1 MVTEALKFAV
11 LGLGS
16 GAVYGLLA
24 LGIVLTYRG
33 SGVLNFGQGA
43 VGMFGAYVFYLSR
56 QHGLPTPIAAVAAV
70 GVGAAIGALIH
81 FLVMRPLRDAPAIA
95 RLIATLGVFSFLF
108 GLGQYLFG
116 VDNARIVP
124 SILPNKQITVLP
136 GVQIGADRL
145 IILGVGVVL
154 AVVLSQFYK
163 RTRFG
168 LATTAVAE
176 NRLASSALGV
186 SPDVIAAVNWML
198 GCALSAVA
206 GILIV
211 SIGTLQVE
219 TLVLLIVPSLAAAL
233 LGGFRS
239 FILTMVGGLAIGM
252 LESEVSWIGT
262 RHHSD
267 GWGQTVP
274 FLVIIIV
281 LVISGRT
288 LPLRGELNEKPPSIG
303 RGTLRPLPLILLGL
317 LVVPLLIFAFSPAL
331 LGSVEI
337 TLALGLVVLSIVVV
351 TGYAGQLSLAQMA
364 LAGMGAWIAA
374 RLVAAEHVPFW
385 IACLAGIAGAI
396 PVGVIVG
403 LPALR
408 TRGMNLAIVTLGL
421 AVVLENQIFASS
433 ARTGGYTG
441 TDVGT
446 PSLAGISLDTFKH
459 PSRYAILCLII
470 FVIAAIMVANLR
482 RGRAGRRLVAVR
494 SNERAAASL
503 GISVMR
509 AKLSAF
515 GLSAAFA
522 AAGGILLA
530 FRQPNVVFIPT
541 YQAFQS
547 IFAVV
552 FSVIGGIGY
561 LAGAAIGASYA
572 PSGLLSGI
580 VNLLFP
586 GSGFAS
592 WISRNEVGQMIL
604 GVTLLLVLPRLPNGL
619 ASQHLPRGL
628 VPVRVRDWIRSHPLG
643 GWLGPAKG
651 SSPELAHE
659 AAFTVR
665 EQSVDVVGLTVRFG
679 GVVALDDVSLS
690 LRPGEVHGLIGPNGA
705 GKTTFIDALTGFVQA
720 SNAAITLNG
729 ANIGSWPAQ
738 RRAVA
743 GIGRS
748 FQSLE
753 LFETMTVRENLL
765 AACDRQDWKAFIVNL
780 LRPGRD
786 RYSPAAL
793 AAVREFHLAEDLDR
807 TPSELPYGR
816 RRLLAIARAVATGSS
831 VLLLDEPA
839 AGLDDTET
847 AELGRLIRKLA
858 TELRMAVLLVE
869 HNVSVVL
876 EVSDQI
882 SVLDFG
888 HLIANGTPAE
898 VRADPLVITAY
909 LGAPADGLTSADA
922 AVLQVAAEPSAV
934 IVSDRPVA
942 APDEAL
948 GPDPSALIEARGLSA
963 GYGDLAAVRDLNLV
977 VRPGEVVALLGP
989 NGAGKTTTLMALAGE
1004 LKPLQGDVLWRGQAD
1019 ARPLHRRAREGL
1031 ALVPEERSVF
1041 MQLSTAENL
1050 RLGTGSTEA
1059 ALAMFGELT
1068 PLLARRAGLLSGGE
1082 QQILTLAR
1090 ALAGKPALLLADELS
1105 LGLAP
1110 LIVERLL
1117 LAVRRAADVGL
1128 GVILVEQ
1135 QVGRALD
1142 VADRVCV
1149 LSRGQVTFLGT
1160 PEELRDDWSQ
1170 LESSYLSGPPRV

>member
-1 MVTEALKFAV
+1 MFTEALRFAV
-11 LGLGS
+11 LGVGA

-24 LGIVLTYRG
+24 LGIVLIYRG

-56 QHGLPTPIAAVAAV
+56 GNGLPAPIAAVAAI
-70 GVGAAIGALIH
+70 GLGAAIGGLIH
-81 FLVMRPLRDAPAIA
+81 FLVMKPLRDAPAIA

-108 GLGQYLFG
+108 GLGQYCFG
-116 VDNARIVP
+116 VDNPRIVS
-124 SILPNKQITVLP
+124 SILPSRQVTVLP
-136 GVQIGADRL
+136 GIEIGVDRL
-145 IILGVGVVL
+145 IILGIGVAL
-154 AVVLSQFYK
+154 AVALSLVYK

-176 NRLASSALGV
+176 NRLASSALGI
-186 SPDVIAAVNWML
+186 SPDVVAAVNWML

-219 TLVLLIVPSLAAAL
+219 TLVLLIVPCLAAAL

-239 FILTMVGGLAIGM
+239 FLLTMVGGLVLGM
-252 LESEVSWIGT
+252 LESEVSWVGT
-262 RHHSD
+262 RFHSD

-274 FLVIIIV
+274 FLVIIVV

-288 LPLRGELNEKPPSIG
+288 LPLRGETNEKPPDIG
-303 RGTLRPLPLILLGL
+303 RGTLRPLPLICLGL
-317 LVVPLLIFAFSPAL
+317 VLVPLVFFVFPAAL
-331 LGSVEI
+331 LGSIEI

-374 RLVAAEHVPFW
+374 RLVAAHGVPFW
-385 IACLAGIAGAI
+385 LACLAGIAGAI
-396 PVGVIVG
+396 PVGVVVG

-446 PSLAGISLDTFKH
+446 PSLAGVSLDTYSY
-459 PSRYAILCLII
+459 PSRYAVLCLIV
-470 FVIAAIMVANLR
+470 FVVAAIMVANLR

-494 SNERAAASL
+494 SNERAAASV
-503 GISVMR
+503 GISVVR

-530 FRQPNVVFIPT
+530 FRQPNVVFVPT
-541 YQAFQS
+541 FQAFQS

-561 LAGAAIGASYA
+561 LVGAAIGASYA
-572 PSGLLSGI
+572 PSGLLSGVI
-580 VNLLFP
+580 NLLFP
-586 GSGFAS
+586 GSAFANFVA
-592 WISRNEVGQMIL
+592 RNEVGQMIL
-604 GVTLLLVLPRLPNGL
+604 GGTLLLVLPQLPNGL
-619 ASQHLPRGL
+619 ASQHFPKGL
-628 VPVRVRDWIRSHPLG
+628 VPGKVRARLGRRSSSVRPARLG
-643 GWLGPAKG
+643 AGENSG
-651 SSPELAHE
+651 
-659 AAFTVR
+659 FTVR
-665 EQSVDVVGLTVRFG
+665 ERRADVTGLTVRFG
-679 GVVALDDVSLS
+679 GVTALDDVNLS

-705 GKTTFIDALTGFVQA
+705 GKTTLIDALTGFVPTA
-720 SNAAITLNG
+720 SAAITLDG
-729 ANIGSWPAQ
+729 QNIGSWSAQ

-753 LFETMTVRENLL
+753 LFETMTVRENILS
-765 AACDRQDWKAFIVNL
+765 ACDRRDWKAFVIDL
-780 LRPGRD
+780 IRPGRD
-786 RYSPAAL
+786 LYSPAAL
-793 AAVREFHLAEDLDR
+793 AAIREFHLVDDLDR
-807 TPSELPYGR
+807 KPSELPYGR

-831 VLLLDEPA
+831 ILLLDEPA

-858 TELRMAVLLVE
+858 NELRMAVLLVE

-876 EVSDQI
+876 EISDRI

-888 HLIANGTPAE
+888 KVIATGTPAE
-898 VRADPLVITAY
+898 VRADPAVIAAY
-909 LGAPADGLTSADA
+909 LGARAEDLAASDDA
-922 AVLQVAAEPSAV
+922 APAVPAVPGVVLVAERRAKA
-934 IVSDRPVA
+934 DPVA
-942 APDEAL
+942 GRDEVAL
-948 GPDPSALIEARGLSA
+948 VEARGLSV
-963 GYGDLAAVRDLNLV
+963 GYGDLAAVRDLDLV

-1004 LKPLQGDVLWRGQAD
+1004 LKPLRGEVLWRGRRD
-1019 ARPLHRRAREGL
+1019 GGPLHRRAREGL
-1031 ALVPEERSVF
+1031 AFVPEERSVF
-1041 MQLSTAENL
+1041 MQLSAADNL
-1050 RLGTGSTEA
+1050 RLGAGPSA
-1059 ALAMFGELT
+1059 DALRLFDELS
-1068 PLLARRAGLLSGGE
+1068 PLLGRRAGLLSGGE

-1117 LAVRRAADVGL
+1117 LAVRRAADEGL

-1135 QVGRALD
+1135 QVGRALE

-1149 LSRGQVTFLGT
+1149 LSRGQVTFQGA
-1160 PEELRDDWSQ
+1160 PEELREDWSQ
-1170 LESSYLSGPPRV
+1170 LESTYLSGLPTA